1 MYQNHL
7 TQYFNAQIP
16 FFIHLRTKKII
27 KERYGQKYSN
37 GRGSTFYF
45 MLLIINRDRGV
56 INRKWCQITMT
67 KRILLVDDEAD
78 IIFTMKD
85 ILEEEGF
92 KVDTFNDPTIALD
105 SYRSNLYD
113 LVILDI
119 KMPKMDGFQLY
130 TKISEKDH
138 KVKICF
144 LTASEMYYEKFR

>member
-1 MYQNHL
+1 
-7 TQYFNAQIP
+7 
-16 FFIHLRTKKII
+16 
-27 KERYGQKYSN
+27 
-37 GRGSTFYF
+37 
-45 MLLIINRDRGV
+45 
-56 INRKWCQITMT
+56 MT

-130 TKISEKDH
+130 SKLKEKDPQ
-138 KVKICF
+138 VKICF
-144 LTASEMYYEKFR
+144 LTASEMFYEKFRKTRSEFGKTIGEDYFIQKPINTEDLIRRLTSVMDKK